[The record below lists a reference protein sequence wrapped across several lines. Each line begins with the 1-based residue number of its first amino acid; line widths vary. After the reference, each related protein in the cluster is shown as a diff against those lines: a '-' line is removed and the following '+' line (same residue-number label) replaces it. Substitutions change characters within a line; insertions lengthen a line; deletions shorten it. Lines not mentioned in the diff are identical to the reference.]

1 MNANHM
7 VSEASSFL
15 DSLSAKQRSS
25 AFSNFPS
32 DQERKLWFYTP
43 TNHGGL
49 PLNQMSSSQQRLVMR
64 LISTGLSEA
73 GYVTASVIMSM
84 ENILDRVEGFVSLFE
99 RDRGRDPGL
108 YWMSVFGT
116 PSMKGTWGWRFGGHH
131 ISLHFTIVDGQ
142 VISSTPLFF
151 GADPANSPLLGPHLL
166 RPLAAAEDFG
176 RELVHSLSLEQRQ
189 VTRVSEIAP
198 TDLVGANRTVLREG
212 DSALPLQV
220 VWRKQFDGELGKAI
234 ELVQTKADALLG
246 IQQKHLDEVSF
257 SEKPKGIRIGGL
269 SAAQQEIAREL
280 LMAYV
285 GRIHDDLADGQKS
298 LIEGHSFDD
307 LHFMWAGGI
316 EKGEPHYYRFQG
328 SRLFVEYDNT
338 QRGVNHIHSVWR
350 DLEFDFGGDPL
361 AHHYVGKDSHH

>member
-1 MNANHM
+1 
-7 VSEASSFL
+7 
-15 DSLSAKQRSS
+15 
-25 AFSNFPS
+25 
-32 DQERKLWFYTP
+32 
-43 TNHGGL
+43 
-49 PLNQMSSSQQRLVMR
+49 
-64 LISTGLSEA
+64 
-73 GYVTASVIMSM
+73 
-84 ENILDRVEGFVSLFE
+84 
-99 RDRGRDPGL
+99 
-108 YWMSVFGT
+108 
-116 PSMKGTWGWRFGGHH
+116 
-131 ISLHFTIVDGQ
+131 

-176 RELVHSLSLEQRQ
+176 RELVHALSSEQRK

-198 TDLVGANRTVLREG
+198 TDLVGANRTVLKEG

-298 LIEGHSFDD
+298 LIDGHHFDD

-361 AHHYVGKDSHH
+361 AHHYVGEDSHH

>member
-15 DSLSAKQRSS
+15 DSLSVEQRSS
-25 AFSNFPS
+25 AFFLFPS

-49 PLNQMSSSQQRLVMR
+49 PMNQMSSSQQRLVMR
-64 LISTGLSEA
+64 LISTALS
-73 GYVTASVIMSM
+73 
-84 ENILDRVEGFVSLFE
+84 
-99 RDRGRDPGL
+99 DPGL
-108 YWMSVFGT
+108 YWVSIFGT

-131 ISLHFTIVDGQ
+131 ISLHFTIVDGR

-176 RELVHSLSLEQRQ
+176 RELVHALSSEQRK

-198 TDLVGANRTVLREG
+198 TDLVGANRTVLKEG

-298 LIEGHSFDD
+298 LIDGHHFDD

-361 AHHYVGKDSHH
+361 AHHYVGEDSHH